1 MSIISSDG
9 PASLSNP
16 IGTNPSKFSSAGY
29 ENPWVPIEAN
39 NNTRLLT
46 RTQQKTLSEHYVN
59 HIKNRTFNN
68 FDDLFRHQEL
78 MADSLLRGY
87 SFLQS
92 HIFALKYGPKPNG

>member
-46 RTQQKTLSEHYVN
+46 RTQQKTN
-59 HIKNRTFNN
+59 NKKDRKTKTTKNTTNTT
-68 FDDLFRHQEL
+68 
-78 MADSLLRGY
+78 
-87 SFLQS
+87 
-92 HIFALKYGPKPNG
+92 K